1 YTEAGIYDVRVI
13 ATDKDGGISAP
24 THLNFW
30 VYKAQVQGGDL
41 YVGGS
46 TGNDTI
52 TITKLA
58 NGQVN
63 LVVNGEDLGSYF
75 LGYTGAYGVGVI
87 LYAQAG
93 NDNILLVGRDNGA
106 GALVFPNSVA
116 LYGGDGDDVI
126 DARPATD
133 FVLLHGGAGNDVL
146 WGGSGRNT
154 LVGGLGADILHGGSG
169 GNTPPCPTTPPGR
182 DVPPPVAP
190 T

>member
-1 YTEAGIYDVRVI
+1 SSVDYTSQASFAIDWGDGNTETITGPASHTTVNHIYTEAGIYDVRVI

-75 LGYTGAYGVGVI
+75 LGYTGADGGGVI
-87 LYAQAG
+87 LYAHAG
-93 NDNILLVGRDNGA
+93 N
-106 GALVFPNSVA
+106 
-116 LYGGDGDDVI
+116 
-126 DARPATD
+126 
-133 FVLLHGGAGNDVL
+133 
-146 WGGSGRNT
+146 
-154 LVGGLGADILHGGSG
+154 
-169 GNTPPCPTTPPGR
+169 
-182 DVPPPVAP
+182 
-190 T
+190 